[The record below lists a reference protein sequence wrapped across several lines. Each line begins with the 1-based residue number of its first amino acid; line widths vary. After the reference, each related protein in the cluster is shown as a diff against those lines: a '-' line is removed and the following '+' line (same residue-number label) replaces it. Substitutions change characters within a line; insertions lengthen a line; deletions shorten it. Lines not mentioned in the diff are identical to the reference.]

1 MVKAHG
7 LNDFRFYGT
16 VMVEGDMFIILFVY
30 CDKLIRKNQI
40 QLFKDLNIMPLN
52 VIFNHLNLES
62 KICT

>member
-7 LNDFRFYGT
+7 LNDFHFYGT

-40 QLFKDLNIMPLN
+40 QLFKNLNIMPLN